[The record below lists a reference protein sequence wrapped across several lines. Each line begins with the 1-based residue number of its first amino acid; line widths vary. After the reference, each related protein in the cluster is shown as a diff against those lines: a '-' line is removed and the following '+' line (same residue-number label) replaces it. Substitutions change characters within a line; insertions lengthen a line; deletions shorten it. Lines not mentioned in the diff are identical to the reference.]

1 MLTFNSFILEKRA
14 TTKRQNL
21 VNFKLLNRVLRSKIF
36 LHKDG
41 QLCAVHVILGFT
53 PISNRFQKSKHVIKA
68 WDSRL
73 TLVDVAIEGFISKHT
88 LKGTQTIKLP
98 TFTDLE
104 LVELPAPVKPQ
115 FVIEEITSS
124 DKGED
129 TESEDIILE
138 EDTENPIRDE
148 DFEVFYQS
156 HASEEE
162 TLNP

>member
-1 MLTFNSFILEKRA
+1 M
-14 TTKRQNL
+14 
-21 VNFKLLNRVLRSKIF
+21 
-36 LHKDG
+36 
-41 QLCAVHVILGFT
+41 
-53 PISNRFQKSKHVIKA
+53 
-68 WDSRL
+68 
-73 TLVDVAIEGFISKHT
+73 AIEGFISKHT
-88 LKGTQTIKLP
+88 LEETQTIKLP

-104 LVELPAPVKPQ
+104 PAELPAPMKPQ

-148 DFEVFYQS
+148 DFEVFYQT